1 MATGEVTQDFKSPK
15 WALARCF
22 RLSRD
27 RWKQKYMGLQKAHKT
42 LKVRVS
48 DMEKSRSRWR
58 EEAESRT
65 AELERM
71 VEELDGLRAQVQEHP
86 EPQVKNRPLLRVAR

>member
-1 MATGEVTQDFKSPK
+1 MTAGEATKGFKSPMR
-15 WALARCF
+15 ALVRSF

-27 RWKQKYMGLQKAHKT
+27 RWKQKYMDLQKMNKT

-58 EEAESRT
+58 EEAELQK
-65 AELERM
+65 AEIQRM
-71 VEELDGLRAQVQEHP
+71 VEEVERLRVQVQENP
-86 EPQVKNRPLLRVAR
+86 EAELKIARCPR

>member
-1 MATGEVTQDFKSPK
+1 MAAGEATKGFKSPMR
-15 WALARCF
+15 ALVRSF

-27 RWKQKYMGLQKAHKT
+27 RWKQKYMNVQKMNKT

-58 EEAESRT
+58 EEAELQK
-65 AELERM
+65 AETQRM
-71 VEELDGLRAQVQEHP
+71 VEEVERLRAQVQETP
-86 EPQVKNRPLLRVAR
+86 EAELKIARCPR